1 MSGLAR
7 AVVEAP
13 PQRRVG
19 QRRPTI
25 TEERAVGPVGPLGW
39 QELRQRRYGPQQE
52 EGGSGLATRLTL
64 ALVALYALTFVTIS
78 FRLHDAF
85 QTDAFD
91 LGNFDQAVW
100 NTWQGRP
107 FQFSNWGGGTSR
119 LAAHVEPIL
128 LPIAALYGLWA
139 SPKMLLLVQSLA
151 MALGALPAAWLAR
164 RRLQSDAAAVALAAA
179 YLFYPALEAA
189 NLAEFHPVALAAP
202 LLLFAFDFLDRGWPV
217 PFLVAASLA
226 MATKEHVPLGVAVMG
241 WYAWQHGRK
250 TLGLTTVALALAW
263 LTVAFVIVLPSHN
276 PQGVSPY
283 LDRYTSLGSS
293 PLEVARTVVTEPKAP
308 IELLFEPNRLRYL
321 ATLLAPLGF
330 LPLLSPAT
338 LAMALPDVALNLL
351 SNFPA
356 QYGFQAH
363 YGAVAAPYLVISAI
377 LGAGALAGLL
387 RGGSSR
393 VATVLLTLVVLLL
406 SLQSAARDIWAPL
419 LDHPPRVTEHERR
432 AAAVL
437 AQVPPDAAVAASS
450 GLNPHLSQRERLS
463 RFPDLAEA
471 EYIAIDVTGTPYPLD
486 PGSQWYQVQQ
496 LLQGEWGVLAGDDG
510 VLLLQRGHAT
520 KELPDRFLS
529 FTRVATPKPRVPA
542 QANLGPSLQ
551 LLGYDL
557 EPGSTLHGADPYARL
572 VLYFRALGPI
582 EGDPRLLVQ
591 VRQPDGTV
599 FEQYLSFAATAW
611 HPMRLWQAGDAVR
624 VVVDRVAIG
633 WLPQATVWL
642 SVMQGDDPET
652 AARLPVLAPRLKVE
666 DGAVRLFELRRG

>member
-7 AVVEAP
+7 AVIEAP
-13 PQRRVG
+13 PRREG
-19 QRRPTI
+19 PRRSAAAD
-25 TEERAVGPVGPLGW
+25 ERALGPTGPLGW
-39 QELRQRRYGPQQE
+39 QELRQRRRGLQPA
-52 EGGSGLATRLTL
+52 GSGSGRATRLTL
-64 ALVALYALTFVTIS
+64 VLVALYALTFTTIS

-107 FQFSNWGGGTSR
+107 FQFSNWEGGTSR
-119 LAAHVEPIL
+119 LAAHVEPSL
-128 LPIAALYGLWA
+128 LLIAPLYGLWA
-139 SPKMLLLVQSLA
+139 SPKMLLLVQGVA

-226 MATKEHVPLGVAVMG
+226 MTTKEHVPLGVAVMG

-250 TLGLTTVALALAW
+250 ALGLTTVALALTW

-276 PQGVSPY
+276 PQGASPY

-308 IELLFEPNRLRYL
+308 FELLLEPNRLRYL

-363 YGAVAAPYLVISAI
+363 YGAVVAPFLVISAI
-377 LGAGALAGLL
+377 LGAGALARLL

-393 VATVLLTLVVLLL
+393 AAAVFLALVVLAL
-406 SLQSAARDIWAPL
+406 SLQSAARHIWAPL
-419 LDHPPRVTEHERR
+419 LDHTPRVTQHERR
-432 AAAVL
+432 ATSVL
-437 AQVPPDAAVAASS
+437 AQLPKDAAVAATS

-463 RFPDLAEA
+463 RFPDLGEA
-471 EYIAIDVTGTPYPLD
+471 DYIAIDVTGTPYPLD
-486 PGSQWYQVQQ
+486 PGSQWYHVQQ
-496 LLQGEWGVLAGDDG
+496 LLQGEWGVIAGDDG
-510 VLLLQRGHAT
+510 VVLLKRGHAA
-520 KELPDRFLS
+520 KDLPDRFFS
-529 FTRVATPKPRVPA
+529 FTRVTTPKPRVA
-542 QANLGPSLQ
+542 TQANFGPGLQ

-557 EPGSTLHGADPYARL
+557 EPGATLHGADPYARL
-572 VLYFRALGPI
+572 VLYFRGLGPI

-599 FEQYLSFAATAW
+599 FEQYHTFAATAW

-624 VVVDRVAIG
+624 VAVDRVAIG
-633 WLPQATVWL
+633 WLPEATVWL
-642 SVMQGDDPET
+642 SVMQGDDPAT
-652 AARLPVLAPRLKVE
+652 AARLLVLAPRLRVE
-666 DGAVRLFELRRG
+666 EGAVRLLELRRG